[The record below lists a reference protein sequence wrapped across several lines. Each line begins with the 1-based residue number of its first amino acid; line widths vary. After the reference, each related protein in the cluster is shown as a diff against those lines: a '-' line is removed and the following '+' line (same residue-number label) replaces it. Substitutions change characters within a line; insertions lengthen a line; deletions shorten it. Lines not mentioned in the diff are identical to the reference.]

1 MRISELPVK
10 VSLEEKRFLMEA
22 GYILM
27 EEGRYDEAI
36 ATFQGALPLVEEKFH
51 PLLGI
56 GSARFWQARY
66 DDAITAYEEVLHRN
80 PNWALGYAH
89 LGEALAFG
97 GHKQEADLALRRAV
111 ELDPAGKQGGDVAR
125 NIQRLMAHGLI

>member
-1 MRISELPVK
+1 MASCSTFGSNGAHSSDSRGTWKPPRG
-10 VSLEEKRFLMEA
+10 VSL
-22 GYILM
+22 
-27 EEGRYDEAI
+27 
-36 ATFQGALPLVEEKFH
+36 P
-51 PLLGI
+51 GI